1 MPQRSRQS
9 SAAPPD
15 PAWKANGPQ
24 WVAAIAAAAGV
35 LVTAGLGIAGLA
47 NRDPEITP
55 GPSIVAEAS
64 AASGSAGA
72 AGPGGAGPAATE
84 VSLPPPD
91 VDIETYGWT
100 APTELVVE
108 GMVAGISGPLWIAV
122 QPITTPGSDDWHA
135 TQMKFTVGDDW
146 ASPRPFSATFDDLPR
161 FERVRFKVF
170 QSGLGFG
177 ASGGP
182 GLNDFGLY
190 LEGGGAMRPSE
201 ILDVELDVPVSG
213 G

>member
-1 MPQRSRQS
+1 MPQRSRQPMPS
-9 SAAPPD
+9 

-35 LVTAGLGIAGLA
+35 VVTAGLGIAGLA
-47 NRDPEITP
+47 NRDPGITP
-55 GPSIVAEAS
+55 RPSIVAEAS
-64 AASGSAGA
+64 AAPGTAGA
-72 AGPGGAGPAATE
+72 AAPGGAGPAATE

-100 APTELVVE
+100 DPTELVVE
-108 GMVAGISGPLWIAV
+108 GVVAGISGPLWIAV
-122 QPITTPGSDDWHA
+122 QPVTTPPSDEWHA
-135 TQMKFTVGDDW
+135 TEMKFTVGDDW
-146 ASPRPFSATFDDLPR
+146 ASPRPFSATFNELPR
-161 FERVRFKVF
+161 FDRVRFKVF

-182 GLNDFGLY
+182 GFDDFGLY
-190 LEGGGAMRPSE
+190 LEGGGALRPSE
-201 ILDVELDVPVSG
+201 ILDVELDVPASG